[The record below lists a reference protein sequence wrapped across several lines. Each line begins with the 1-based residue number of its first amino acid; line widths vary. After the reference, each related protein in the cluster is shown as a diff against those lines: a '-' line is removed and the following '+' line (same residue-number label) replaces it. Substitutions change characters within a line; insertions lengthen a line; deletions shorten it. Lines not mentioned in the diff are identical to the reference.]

1 MLVICCVLT
10 RFCTLR
16 IETRRG
22 RDITKGQKTLINRLC
37 HQNKCAQITQNC
49 WNVLCLVVY
58 NWQCCLKI
66 EGNLLLLGK
75 ICIINRKRVVQSR
88 TIVWLFMNTKKIVS
102 SRLSSRQ
109 GWKGWQGWAKEAGFE
124 GSNPVKK
131 PQLNSRMKQA
141 SCQVRQSQSRAGPLK
156 IERGCRFS
164 YDSRFEILRKKK
176 KSIYHVLRRIGQWKL
191 RHTENQTSIKSYI
204 KRLHH
209 NLWYLEI
216 DIGMMHFVRVAL
228 VQQEH

>member
-1 MLVICCVLT
+1 M
-10 RFCTLR
+10 
-16 IETRRG
+16 
-22 RDITKGQKTLINRLC
+22 
-37 HQNKCAQITQNC
+37 
-49 WNVLCLVVY
+49 VY

-66 EGNLLLLGK
+66 EGNLLLLGI

-102 SRLSSRQ
+102 SRLSSR
-109 GWKGWQGWAKEAGFE
+109 QGWAKEAGFE

-156 IERGCRFS
+156 IGRGCRFS

-176 KSIYHVLRRIGQWKL
+176 ESIYHVLRRIGQCKL

-209 NLWYLEI
+209 NLWYLEKTLGWCI
-216 DIGMMHFVRVAL
+216 LLG
-228 VQQEH
+228 